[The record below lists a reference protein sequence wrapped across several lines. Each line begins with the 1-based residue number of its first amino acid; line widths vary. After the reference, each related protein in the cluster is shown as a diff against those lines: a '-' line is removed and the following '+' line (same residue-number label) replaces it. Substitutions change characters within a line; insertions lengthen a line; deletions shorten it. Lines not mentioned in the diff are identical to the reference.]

1 MSNKLTRKELKSV
14 IKECIKELLFEDG
27 TLSTIVAEGAKG
39 MPSRPIVEAKQESQ
53 KQENQ
58 KQDRPNK
65 RMMDNAFKKKASETK
80 EKLLEAIGRDAYKGI
95 NVFEGTM
102 PFSERQNRDGSAS
115 GPLDTVAPSDP
126 GIDITKIPGMSQ
138 WKHLIK

>member
-27 TLSTIVAEGAKG
+27 TLSTIVAEVAKG
-39 MPSRPIVEAKQESQ
+39 MPSRPIVEA

-65 RMMDNAFKKKASETK
+65 RMMDNAFKKKTSETK

-95 NVFEGTM
+95 NVFEGTT
-102 PFSERQNRDGSAS
+102 PFSERQNRDGAAS

-126 GIDITKIPGMSQ
+126 GIDISKIPGMSQ